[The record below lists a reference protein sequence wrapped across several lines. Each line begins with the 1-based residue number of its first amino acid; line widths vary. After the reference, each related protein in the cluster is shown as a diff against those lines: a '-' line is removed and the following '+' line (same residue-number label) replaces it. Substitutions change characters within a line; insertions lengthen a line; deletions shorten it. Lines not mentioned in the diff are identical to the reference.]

1 MDEKDDII
9 EKQIADAMIGT
20 TTITY
25 VDSVNNLVEKMDK
38 REKALESRLSNL
50 ESDVER
56 LELVVDILDDKLNTM
71 ATKQDL
77 REHMNYLEDEF
88 KSKLTKSM
96 YIVFA
101 LIFAVLVFSYFF

>member
-1 MDEKDDII
+1 MEEKDFTI
-9 EKQIADAMIGT
+9 ERQIVSSITDEFNRDVRVLEERADVT
-20 TTITY
+20 K
-25 VDSVNNLVEKMDK
+25 EKID
-38 REKALESRLSNL
+38 NL
-50 ESDVER
+50 ESNVER

-88 KSKLTKSM
+88 KGMLTKSM

-101 LIFAVLVFSYFF
+101 LFFIVFLLMYLF

>member
-9 EKQIADAMIGT
+9 EKQIAAAMIDT
-20 TTITY
+20 TENAVNSIN
-25 VDSVNNLVEKMDK
+25 SVVESLGERATVTELK
-38 REKALESRLSNL
+38 LTNL

-56 LELVVDILDDKLNTM
+56 LELVIDILDDKLNTM

-88 KSKLTKSM
+88 KGMLTKSM

-101 LIFAVLVFSYFF
+101 LFFIVFLLMYLF

>member
-9 EKQIADAMIGT
+9 EKQIAAAMIDT
-20 TTITY
+20 TTTTY
-25 VDSVNNLVEKMDK
+25 VNSLSNLVEKIDN

-88 KSKLTKSM
+88 KGMLTKSM

-101 LIFAVLVFSYFF
+101 LFFMVFLLMYLF

>member
-1 MDEKDDII
+1 MDEKDDIMQ
-9 EKQIADAMIGT
+9 KQIANAMINPT
-20 TTITY
+20 ERAVNSIN
-25 VDSVNNLVEKMDK
+25 SVVESLDK
-38 REKALESRLSNL
+38 QANVTESRLSNL

-88 KSKLTKSM
+88 KGMLTKSM

-101 LIFAVLVFSYFF
+101 LFFIVFLLMYLF